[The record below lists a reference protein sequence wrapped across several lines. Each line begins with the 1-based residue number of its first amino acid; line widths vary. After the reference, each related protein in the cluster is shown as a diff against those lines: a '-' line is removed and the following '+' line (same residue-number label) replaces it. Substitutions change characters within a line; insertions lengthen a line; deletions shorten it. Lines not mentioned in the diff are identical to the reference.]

1 MAITLKGLRVNTKC
15 QFNLVSVQYNTVVW
29 ILSPAVKR
37 EEEVGLTGNDH
48 GNYNLI
54 SVCMFSSPYHF

>member
-54 SVCMFSSPYHF
+54 